1 MQISPDGI
9 ALRDEKVFRF
19 AREKNIPIVMLTSGS
34 PSPYHIWAMMCVQGN
49 YITKTPFL
57 SWKIK

>member
-19 AREKNIPIVMLTSGS
+19 AREKKIPIVMLTSGFLFS
-34 PSPYHIWAMMCVQGN
+34 PSLPYVCHDVCTEKSHNKGVKKCG
-49 YITKTPFL
+49 
-57 SWKIK
+57 